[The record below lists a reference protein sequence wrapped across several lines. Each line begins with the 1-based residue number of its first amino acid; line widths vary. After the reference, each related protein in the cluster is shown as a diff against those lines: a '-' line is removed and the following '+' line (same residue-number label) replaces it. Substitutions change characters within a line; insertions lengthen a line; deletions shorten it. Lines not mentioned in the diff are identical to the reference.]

1 MGSRVA
7 VIVQCR
13 LSSTRLSG
21 KALKKLGGESVLSW
35 TLCAMKKIPAERY
48 FLACDYDSEAALG
61 EIAKNCGWEIF
72 AGSRDDVLERFCS
85 LVKTR
90 FPECET
96 IVRATADNPFLF
108 YEAAQKSLEEFE
120 KNFSDADYFTFTGL
134 PHGSGV
140 EVFKAASLLRAAA
153 LTDSPYDHEHV
164 GPSLY
169 NHPENFKAVFKKAD
183 EEFFAPDLR
192 TTIDTFSDFKRAQ
205 KIVQKI
211 SGGKKTSPYSA
222 QEILGACEDSFVKKN
237 VLFVPSVCAGRGTGH
252 LRRCLA
258 LAKKIGGFVYI
269 ESDSDLKE
277 CDSRGGFVDS
287 ILEEALKS
295 GLSEFQIISPAKNAD
310 DFSIEKMLS
319 HGASWDLVVADLF
332 KSEKSQLQKLSALGM
347 LCSID
352 DGGECDAADF
362 LLDIIPSYNLRRA
375 SNLQNPA
382 LVPLPK
388 NKKSARSDSVKN
400 ALVAIGGEGNA
411 EIALRAARALSKNKI
426 DVTAILPG
434 GFSCEKKIGDENI
447 KIIPPVCDLRER
459 LFEYDL
465 IFTHYGFTAFEA
477 IAAKCRV
484 ILFATS
490 ALHKKLSRKYG
501 FVCVGKNEISEKKMR
516 SLLENPSR
524 LTSEYFENI
533 FSENENEIPR
543 EKKIG
548 WNEILQNLAMAQKF
562 DCPVCD
568 EKSSHGKIVARTAA
582 HTFRRCPKC
591 KMIYLAF
598 SADSRVQ
605 YEKNYFEGE
614 YKNQYGRTY
623 LEDFDSIK
631 AQGARRVRIIK
642 KILAKNSFAE
652 NSLAKNSFEKTP
664 ASKNKIA
671 GATIHHS
678 PFTINYPLST
688 INLLDVGCAYGPFLS
703 AASEAGFS
711 PFGSDISVAA
721 VNYVKNDLG
730 FSCVNASFLDFD
742 SEKEFGLSQFDA
754 LTMWFVIEHIQDLKS
769 ALTSANKFLKRGGV
783 FAFSTPSASGVSA
796 RFSRQKFFEQSPRD
810 HYSIWEIR
818 RSKKILKLFGF
829 KIKKIVST
837 GIHAERIPFFKK
849 HEIQKGTFLFS
860 LAVILC
866 KMFKLG
872 DTYEVYCVKR

>member
-1 MGSRVA
+1 
-7 VIVQCR
+7 
-13 LSSTRLSG
+13 
-21 KALKKLGGESVLSW
+21 
-35 TLCAMKKIPAERY
+35 
-48 FLACDYDSEAALG
+48 
-61 EIAKNCGWEIF
+61 
-72 AGSRDDVLERFCS
+72 
-85 LVKTR
+85 
-90 FPECET
+90 
-96 IVRATADNPFLF
+96 
-108 YEAAQKSLEEFE
+108 
-120 KNFSDADYFTFTGL
+120 
-134 PHGSGV
+134 
-140 EVFKAASLLRAAA
+140 AA

-169 NHPENFKAVFKKAD
+169 NHPENFKSIFKKAD
-183 EEFFAPDLR
+183 GEFFAPDLR

-211 SGGKKTSPYSA
+211 SGGKKTRPYSA
-222 QEILGACEDSFVKKN
+222 QEILFACEDAFVKKN
-237 VLFVPSVCAGRGTGH
+237 VLFVSSVRSGRGTGH
-252 LRRCLA
+252 LRRCLD

-269 ESDSDLKE
+269 ESNSDLKE
-277 CDSRGGFVDS
+277 CDA
-287 ILEEALKS
+287 ILEEAVGH
-295 GLSEFQIISPAKNAD
+295 GLNEFQIIRPAKNAD

-319 HGASWDLVVADLF
+319 HSATWDLIVADLF
-332 KSEKSQLQKLSALGM
+332 KSEKSQLQKLSALGP

-352 DGGECDAADF
+352 DGGKCDAADF

-375 SNLQNPA
+375 PNLQNPA

-388 NKKSARSDSVKN
+388 NRKSARSDSVKN
-400 ALVAIGGEGNA
+400 ALVAIGGEGNV
-411 EIALRAARALSKNKI
+411 EISLSAARALSKNKI
-426 DVTAILPG
+426 NVTVILPG
-434 GFSCEKKIGDENI
+434 ELSSEKKFGDEKI
-447 KIIPPVCDLRER
+447 KIVPPVCDLRER
-459 LFEYDL
+459 LCEYDL
-465 IFTHYGFTAFEA
+465 IFTHYGFTAFETVVA
-477 IAAKCRV
+477 GCRV
-484 ILFATS
+484 LLFATS
-490 ALHKKLSRKYG
+490 ALHKKLSKKYG
-501 FVCVGKNEISEKKMR
+501 FVCVEKNEISEKKVR
-516 SLLENPSR
+516 AFLENSSR

-533 FSENENEIPR
+533 FSENENEISR
-543 EKKIG
+543 EKKFG
-548 WNEILQNLAMAQKF
+548 WNEILQRLALAQKF
-562 DCPVCD
+562 DCPVCG

-598 SADSRVQ
+598 STDSRVQ

-642 KILAKNSFAE
+642 KILKKNRLS
-652 NSLAKNSFEKTP
+652 KTP
-664 ASKNKIA
+664 ASKKKTS
-671 GATIHHS
+671 GATINYS
-678 PFTINYPLST
+678 PSTINYSLST

-742 SEKEFGLSQFDA
+742 SEKEFGVSQFDA

-769 ALTSANKFLKRGGV
+769 ALTSANKFLKKGGV

-818 RSKKILKLFGF
+818 RSKKILKMFGF

-849 HEIQKGTFLFS
+849 REIQKGTFLFS

-872 DTYEVYCVKR
+872 DTYEVYCVKK